1 MDGIYCSNHG
11 GRQANGG
18 VPAIDCLP
26 DVVAATAGDVPVLFD
41 SGIRSGTDVVKALAL
56 APRPSGSA
64 GRTRTGPPSAA
75 PTASCTYCAPLLAEA
90 DLLMAVDGYPSL
102 DDLTPRRCAACDS
115 ERHVAP
121 IDHRQPPAREA
132 KRTSRTELDE
142 LLDSTPLA
150 TIALIRDGHP
160 VIFPIG
166 FARIG
171 DELVIHGSTGSPW
184 LRQLADGRGGAV
196 SVTTLDGVMVARCGF
211 ESSFRFRSAVLFGTF
226 ERIGDEDKVGYLDQL
241 VDTFIPGRVAELR
254 QLAQGTGR
262 DHGAAHADRGR
273 QLVAEGRRR
282 LARGPDEDIAAGVWA
297 GVVR

>member
-1 MDGIYCSNHG
+1 MAMSHPSTTVS
-11 GRQANGG
+11 R
-18 VPAIDCLP
+18 LP
-26 DVVAATAGDVPVLFD
+26 E
-41 SGIRSGTDVVKALAL
+41 K
-56 APRPSGSA
+56 
-64 GRTRTGPPSAA
+64 
-75 PTASCTYCAPLLAEA
+75 
-90 DLLMAVDGYPSL
+90 
-102 DDLTPRRCAACDS
+102 
-115 ERHVAP
+115 
-121 IDHRQPPAREA
+121 Q
-132 KRTSRTELDE
+132 RTSRTELDE

-184 LRQLADGRGGAV
+184 LRQLADGAAAAV

-254 QLAQGTGR
+254 ASSRKELAATMALR
-262 DHGAAHADRGR
+262 MPIADDNWSLKVGGGWP
-273 QLVAEGRRR
+273 EDS
-282 LARGPDEDIAAGVWA
+282 DEDIAAGVWA
-297 GVVR
+297 GVVPLTTVYGDPERSPDCDAAIPVPPSVRAMRGSLVNRRPG

>member
-1 MDGIYCSNHG
+1 MH
-11 GRQANGG
+11 
-18 VPAIDCLP
+18 
-26 DVVAATAGDVPVLFD
+26 VL
-41 SGIRSGTDVVKALAL
+41 RS
-56 APRPSGSA
+56 
-64 GRTRTGPPSAA
+64 
-75 PTASCTYCAPLLAEA
+75 LLAEA
-90 DLLMAVDGYPSL
+90 DLLMAADGYPSL

-121 IDHRQPPAREA
+121 IDHRQPPAR
-132 KRTSRTELDE
+132 KQRTSRTELDE

-184 LRQLADGRGGAV
+184 LRQLADGAAAAV

-254 QLAQGTGR
+254 ASSRRNWPRPWRCACRSRTTTGR
-262 DHGAAHADRGR
+262 
-273 QLVAEGRRR
+273 
-282 LARGPDEDIAAGVWA
+282 
-297 GVVR
+297 